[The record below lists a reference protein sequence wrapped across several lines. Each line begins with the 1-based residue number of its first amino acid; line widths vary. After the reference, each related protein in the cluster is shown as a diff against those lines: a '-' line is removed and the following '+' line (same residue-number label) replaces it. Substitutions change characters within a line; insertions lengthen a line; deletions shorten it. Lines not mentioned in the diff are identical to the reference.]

1 MVRGGIIIMGIYD
14 DEGEGEWSVFW
25 RLGILTSILELIRIP
40 FKVKHLSYIN

>member
-14 DEGEGEWSVFW
+14 DEREGEWSVFW